1 MIVHYRRDGR
11 ECEQAPGIGDG
22 QANLVCYN
30 PRGRKEW
37 DKTEQLNWT
46 EVREGR
52 NKGKAIKQE
61 K

>member
-37 DKTEQLNWT
+37 DKTEQLN
-46 EVREGR
+46 
-52 NKGKAIKQE
+52 
-61 K
+61 